1 VNVKKWKNF
10 LSESKNPRV
19 KKLFQKAKQVPYKFD
34 WGLLGEQKRTPE
46 IATFD
51 FDDTLYFTD
60 TKSATPMVQ
69 AAKDL
74 IAKGAKIYIVSS
86 RKNEPFNRGF
96 IANFA
101 KENRIG
107 LSSSPLQLDGI
118 HLTDER
124 PKLDTLL
131 QLGSE
136 MHFDNDPEVGT
147 EIENSKEEIKFMS
160 VNPNTGILND
170 A

>member
-101 KENRIG
+101 KANKID

-118 HLTDER
+118 HLTDEG

-136 MHFDNDPEVGT
+136 MHFDDDPEVGA
-147 EIENSKEEIKFMS
+147 EIENTAEEIKFMS
-160 VNPNTGILND
+160 VNPNTGILDD